1 MMATYGEQMPMGQ
14 NSWPGITLRQLLGK
28 VDLFNGNRWGQAEP
42 AGKQKALDDWGTTS
56 TPHAAFLGPQIWDK
70 KFSMSAIENEMGWN
84 QGYNQQARF
93 NTMENETPSPS
104 PPHVQQ
110 QQPYHHP
117 AQYAQQQPFPCM
129 QDYAQQQQ
137 QQEFQPKVEQD
148 KSNVNF
154 KVSESDLALATV
166 PGANFDPKN
175 RVFSPE
181 ELKPQ
186 PIIRKR
192 RKIFT
197 PEERKDEKYWEK
209 RCKNNV
215 AARRSRE
222 ARRLKE
228 NQIALRAAY
237 LEKQNMHLRVTLKS
251 LNIENANIRLNVEA
265 LMSRIKKKE
274 KEISEKKSQAQG
286 I

>member
-1 MMATYGEQMPMGQ
+1 
-14 NSWPGITLRQLLGK
+14 
-28 VDLFNGNRWGQAEP
+28 
-42 AGKQKALDDWGTTS
+42 
-56 TPHAAFLGPQIWDK
+56 
-70 KFSMSAIENEMGWN
+70 MS
-84 QGYNQQARF
+84 
-93 NTMENETPSPS
+93 
-104 PPHVQQ
+104 
-110 QQPYHHP
+110 
-117 AQYAQQQPFPCM
+117 
-129 QDYAQQQQ
+129 
-137 QQEFQPKVEQD
+137 
-148 KSNVNF
+148 
-154 KVSESDLALATV
+154 
-166 PGANFDPKN
+166 
-175 RVFSPE
+175 
-181 ELKPQ
+181 
-186 PIIRKR
+186 RKR
-192 RKIFT
+192 VEEWAQSLSNPAYIKQDIFIQIFT